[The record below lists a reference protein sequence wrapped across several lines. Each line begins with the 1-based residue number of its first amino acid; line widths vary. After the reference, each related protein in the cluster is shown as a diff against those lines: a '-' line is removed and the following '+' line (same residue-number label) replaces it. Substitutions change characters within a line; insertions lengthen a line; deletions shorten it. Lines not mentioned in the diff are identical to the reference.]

1 MLDNQFGSR
10 YDDADIAKQTEKLLG
25 KEVPLPK
32 LVDQKKESACW
43 KSEVT
48 LRFPTFK
55 LDAITYGGERYD
67 SALGMKYHTW
77 YDTRRVMAFTA
88 MALSLDMNLRYLF
101 KIATGSNACGGYNYG
116 PRREDREQFDYGGH
130 LRPPPDYVQQRGYEG
145 RAEPP
150 RHIEERGRLS
160 MRAGYE
166 QARDEAYR
174 RLGCRPPSP
183 PCRDFGPRG
192 SSPPRAPLSRLGLRS
207 SRGNSGRLVG
217 VMIINGTLVRHHG
230 VVALHLTTMIGTS
243 TAPVEVDQEW

>member
-1 MLDNQFGSR
+1 MCVVN
-10 YDDADIAKQTEKLLG
+10 KNCNCNM
-25 KEVPLPK
+25 EVM
-32 LVDQKKESACW
+32 DGT
-43 KSEVT
+43 T
-48 LRFPTFK
+48 LR
-55 LDAITYGGERYD
+55 LLRMLCAII
-67 SALGMKYHTW
+67 
-77 YDTRRVMAFTA
+77 
-88 MALSLDMNLRYLF
+88 
-101 KIATGSNACGGYNYG
+101 KIEIGAETHKDHCMRHGV
-116 PRREDREQFDYGGH
+116 H
-130 LRPPPDYVQQRGYEG
+130 KQRGYEG

>member
-1 MLDNQFGSR
+1 MTC
-10 YDDADIAKQTEKLLG
+10 IACKMYVVNKNCNCNM
-25 KEVPLPK
+25 EVM
-32 LVDQKKESACW
+32 DGT
-43 KSEVT
+43 T
-48 LRFPTFK
+48 LR
-55 LDAITYGGERYD
+55 LLRMLCAII
-67 SALGMKYHTW
+67 
-77 YDTRRVMAFTA
+77 
-88 MALSLDMNLRYLF
+88 
-101 KIATGSNACGGYNYG
+101 KIKIGAETHKDHCMRHGVHK
-116 PRREDREQFDYGGH
+116 DREQFDYGGH

-150 RHIEERGRLS
+150 RHFEERGRLS

-174 RLGCRPPSP
+174 SLGCRPPSP